1 MSNNKLYKVYSEY
14 LKEKYKE
21 KVYRIP
27 INLPVTCPNRDGCVA
42 SDGCSFCSEKAAGF
56 EALSNKISVKEQLEK
71 NIDYIG
77 PRYKA
82 KKYIAYF
89 QNFTNT

>member
-71 NIDYIG
+71 NI
-77 PRYKA
+77 PESL
-82 KKYIAYF
+82 KKKGIEVTACKVHI
-89 QNFTNT
+89 